1 MIIFPNEQIMIH
13 PFISQLVI
21 YPIKGCAG
29 IYLDKST
36 IGMYGLNGDRDF
48 VIVDQSG
55 QFLTQRQFPS
65 MACIQPQKTESGLLL
80 QAPGMDT
87 LRIDKDIQQ
96 YGSDISV
103 SLWGESL
110 QGADCGDTIADWF
123 STYLQFPCRLARRG
137 KDFTRYVQ
145 SGKIT
150 RDIQTSF
157 SDSYPILLVSE
168 DSLFELEKRAG
179 MSIPIDRFRANII
192 IRGMQP
198 FAEDTWEEIMLSSY
212 LFKKGK
218 PCSRCIVTTIDQSTG
233 IKMGD
238 EPLKTLNSFR
248 KDSKGKVL
256 FGVYIYPII
265 DQEITISR
273 SFF

>member
-1 MIIFPNEQIMIH
+1 MIE

-29 IYLDKST
+29 IYLDQSM
-36 IGMYGLNGDRDF
+36 IGTYGLKGDRDF

-65 MACIQPQKTESGLLL
+65 MACIQPKITESGLLL
-80 QAPGMDT
+80 YAPGMDPI
-87 LRIDKDIQQ
+87 LLDKEMIH

-103 SLWGESL
+103 SVWGESL

-137 KDFTRYVQ
+137 KDFMRYVH
-145 SGKIT
+145 SGTLT
-150 RDIQTSF
+150 RTIQTSF
-157 SDSYPILLVSE
+157 SDSYPILLASE

-198 FAEDTWEEIMLSSY
+198 FAEDTWEEIKLSSY
-212 LFKKGK
+212 HFKKGK

-233 IKMGD
+233 IRMGD
-238 EPLKTLNSFR
+238 EPLKTLHTFR
-248 KDSKGKVL
+248 KDPKGKVL
-256 FGVYIYPII
+256 FGVYIYPVI

>member
-1 MIIFPNEQIMIH
+1 MIDPV
-13 PFISQLVI
+13 ISQLVI

-36 IGMYGLNGDRDF
+36 IGMYGLKGDRDF

-65 MACIQPQKTESGLLL
+65 MACIQPKETESGLLL
-80 QAPGMDT
+80 YAPGMEP
-87 LRIDKDIQQ
+87 LQLDKDMIHD
-96 YGSDISV
+96 GSEISV
-103 SLWGESL
+103 SVWGESL

-123 STYLQFPCRLARRG
+123 STYVQFPCRLARRG
-137 KDFTRYVQ
+137 KYFTRYVQ
-145 SGKIT
+145 SGNIT

-179 MSIPIDRFRANII
+179 MAIPKDRFRANII

-198 FAEDTWEEIMLSSY
+198 FAEDNWEDIMLSSY
-212 LFKKGK
+212 QFKKGK

-256 FGVYIYPII
+256 FGVYIYPVSN
-265 DQEITISR
+265 QEITISR